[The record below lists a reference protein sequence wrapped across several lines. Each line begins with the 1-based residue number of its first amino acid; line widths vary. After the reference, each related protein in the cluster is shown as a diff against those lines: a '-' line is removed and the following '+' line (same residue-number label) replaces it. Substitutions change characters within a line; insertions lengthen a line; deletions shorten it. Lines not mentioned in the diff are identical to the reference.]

1 MKHKSVSTLIAAS
14 LVLAAGLAQAQ
25 VTIKDPWVRATVPQQ
40 RAAGAFME
48 IRAEQ
53 NVRLVAGRSPVA
65 GKVEIHEMA
74 MEGNM
79 MKMREIPGIDI
90 PQGQTLSLKPGGY
103 HVMLIDLKQPI
114 KADEVVPITLEFVGI
129 DNKRH
134 SVEVKAQGRAMSGM
148 PAGHGK
154 AESMS
159 HGAHKH

>member
-1 MKHKSVSTLIAAS
+1 MKHKSVCTLFASS

-40 RAAGAFME
+40 RAAGAFMD

-53 NVRLVAGRSPVA
+53 IVRLVAGRSPVA

-74 MEGNM
+74 MDGGV

-114 KADEVVPITLEFVGI
+114 KADEIVPITLEFVGI

-134 SVEVKAQGRAMSGM
+134 TVEVKAQGRAMSGM
-148 PAGHGK
+148 PGK
-154 AESMS
+154 SEAMS

>member
-1 MKHKSVSTLIAAS
+1 MKHTLSVLAAS
-14 LVLAAGLAQAQ
+14 LTLVAAGALHAQ

-48 IRAEQ
+48 IRADQ

-74 MEGNM
+74 MEGHM

-114 KADEVVPITLEFVGI
+114 KADDVVPITLEFVGI
-129 DNKRH
+129 DNKKH
-134 SVEVKAQGRAMSGM
+134 TVEVKAQGRAMTGM
-148 PAGHGK
+148 PAGQGQ
-154 AESMS
+154 AGGM
-159 HGAHKH
+159 HKH

>member
-1 MKHKSVSTLIAAS
+1 MT
-14 LVLAAGLAQAQ
+14 AQAQ
-25 VTIKDPWVRATVPQQ
+25 VSISDPWVRATAPGQ

-48 IRAEQ
+48 IKAEQ
-53 NVRLVAGRSPVA
+53 NVRLVAGRSPA
-65 GKVEIHEMA
+65 AAKVEIHEMA
-74 MEGNM
+74 MEGGV

-129 DNKRH
+129 DNKKH
-134 SVEVKAQGRAMSGM
+134 TVEVKARGRAMTAMSPG
-148 PAGHGK
+148 AQGK
-154 AESMS
+154 AEAMS